1 MDSAKNS
8 HEKNDSDKKSGL
20 LIINNKKKTLIFINA
35 FVFSI
40 YTLLF
45 SLYEDYLLFKQIFLI
60 LFFFT
65 YSLTCNELKINYKI
79 LTLSFFIVFFSYVFL
94 ETVENNYHLI
104 PVFYL
109 VIFFF
114 NSKDVSHY
122 LKYFFLFTSYLVVFF
137 IFLILIDFLQTDN
150 LKSTS
155 FIVIGLPG
163 LLYIERKLYF
173 NIIVLIYLGFSFFFI
188 ERQIFTILLSII
200 IIYFFQF
207 DKSLKKLFII
217 IFFFKIL
224 FVLTLLYY
232 AEEFYLNDLLNKRP
246 LIFSYYIDFLSQSK
260 FQSFIFGHGF
270 LETKNDVFFELGNIF
285 KFYRYNYNIFS
296 PHNFLIITFYTYG
309 LFGLS
314 LIFIFIYKF
323 FSLKKIYIEK
333 QIMIIFMLLGV
344 LQSYIFLGHQPLSII
359 FSLLLIIQLKNYKKN
374 SS

>member
-1 MDSAKNS
+1 M
-8 HEKNDSDKKSGL
+8 
-20 LIINNKKKTLIFINA
+20 
-35 FVFSI
+35 
-40 YTLLF
+40 
-45 SLYEDYLLFKQIFLI
+45 
-60 LFFFT
+60 
-65 YSLTCNELKINYKI
+65 
-79 LTLSFFIVFFSYVFL
+79 
-94 ETVENNYHLI
+94 
-104 PVFYL
+104 
-109 VIFFF
+109 
-114 NSKDVSHY
+114 
-122 LKYFFLFTSYLVVFF
+122 
-137 IFLILIDFLQTDN
+137 ILIDFLQTDN

-217 IFFFKIL
+217 IFFSKIL

-323 FSLKKIYIEK
+323 FSLNKIYIEK

-374 SS
+374 ST